1 VLAKYACST
10 QPHFYLSGIPLLESG
25 ASTHPFMH
33 RSLRTKVIIWFLLV
47 VMAVGIAGY
56 AGFRR
61 LSEYILKEAE
71 VQMASKTAHVMDVL
85 EATNSIYLNLVESS
99 MHVLKMLLEQKGAP
113 NLVLPGE
120 GQSNPA
126 LQFGSYTV
134 PGDFAIVDRVTDI
147 MGGTATLFVRS
158 GDDFVRVSTNVK
170 KSDGSRAVGTKLDP
184 NGPAIAT
191 IRKGEAF
198 YGVVD
203 ILGKPYITGYEPIRN
218 TSGEIIGVYYVGYPL
233 DTLSSLR
240 EVLED
245 RGLLDKGF
253 FALLDPDDRIVFS
266 SRNVVGHGNVNLDS
280 LVQAASEERTLP
292 DWRISR
298 ATFAPWNYDVIAAL
312 YIPDV
317 SAQTV
322 RIVWQ
327 VYSVA
332 GVIILG
338 ALIVSFWLASR
349 LSHTL
354 DAAETAREE
363 ALEARDAAES
373 ANRTKS
379 TFLANMSHELR
390 TPMNAIIGYSE
401 MLIEEAE
408 DLDLKEL
415 TPDLNKIRSAGK
427 HLLSLINDVLDL
439 SKIEAGKMTLFVE
452 EFKVAEMV
460 QDVVATIQPLM
471 EKNANTLEV
480 EYPADGGTMRGD
492 LTKIRQTLFN
502 LLSNASKFTEQGK
515 VNLAIERLQTPSG
528 ERITFSVTDTGI
540 GMSKEQLSR
549 LFQAF
554 SQADASTT
562 RKYGGTG
569 LGLVISR
576 KFCQMMGGDIAVTSE
591 PGQGTKFVVDLP
603 ATVVEQNTDAANP
616 RPVAPSPSQKL
627 ILVIDDDLD
636 AADILK
642 RNLIKSGYDV
652 LVANSGAEGLELAR
666 QKKPAAITLDV
677 MMPGMDGWSV
687 LTALK
692 SDPAISS
699 IPVIM
704 VTMLHDRQF
713 GFALGAAEFLTKP
726 VNHDKLREV
735 LAKYCG
741 QPAAYALVVEDDPGN
756 RQLICRMLEK
766 ENLRYVEAANGS
778 DALARVAE
786 ETPGIILLDLM
797 MPVMDGF
804 EFLSLLRLQPG
815 MVNVPVVVITAK
827 DLTAEDRDRLTGSV
841 SQVIQKGAVDRDR
854 LLSDI
859 HSMLEK
865 KV

>member
-1 VLAKYACST
+1 M
-10 QPHFYLSGIPLLESG
+10 Q
-25 ASTHPFMH
+25 
-33 RSLRTKVIIWFLLV
+33 RSLRIKVIIWFLLV
-47 VMAVGIAGY
+47 VLAVGLAGY

-61 LSEYILKEAE
+61 LSEYILREAE
-71 VQMASKTAHVMDVL
+71 IQMTSKIAHVMDVL
-85 EATNSIYLNLVESS
+85 EATNSVYLNLVRSS
-99 MHVLKMLLEQKGAP
+99 MLVLKMLCEQKGEP
-113 NLVLPGE
+113 SLGVNDE
-120 GQSNPA
+120 GLAA
-126 LQFGSYTV
+126 LRFGDYV
-134 PGDFAIVDRVTDI
+134 APGDFEIVDRVTSI
-147 MGGTATLFVRS
+147 MGGTATLFVRR

-170 KSDGSRAVGTKLDP
+170 KADGSRAVGTILDP
-184 NGPAIAT
+184 NGPAIGA
-191 IRKGEAF
+191 IRQGKPF

-218 TSGEIIGVYYVGYPL
+218 AAGEIIGVFYVGYKI
-233 DTLSSLR
+233 DTLTSLR
-240 EVLED
+240 DVLED
-245 RGLLDKGF
+245 RGLLDQGF
-253 FALLDPDDRIVFS
+253 FTLLDPEDRIVFR
-266 SRNVVGHGNVNLDS
+266 SRGERGMSEALIQRVIE
-280 LVQAASEERTLP
+280 AAIQDKSLP

-298 ATFAPWNYDVIAAL
+298 VTFEPWNYDVIAAL
-312 YIPDV
+312 YVPDV
-317 SAQTV
+317 SRQTV

-349 LSHTL
+349 LSSAL
-354 DAAETAREE
+354 NAAEAAREE

-415 TPDLNKIRSAGK
+415 TPDLHKIRSAGK

-439 SKIEAGKMTLFVE
+439 SKIEAGKMTLFIE
-452 EFKVAEMV
+452 EFNVAEMV
-460 QDVVATIQPLM
+460 EDVVATIQPLM
-471 EKNANTLEV
+471 EKNSNTLEV
-480 EYPADGGTMRGD
+480 EYPADCGTMRGD

-502 LLSNASKFTEQGK
+502 LLSNASKFTERGSVKLQ
-515 VNLAIERLQTPSG
+515 IERLQNPAG
-528 ERITFSVTDTGI
+528 ERILFTVTDTGI
-540 GMSKEQLSR
+540 GMSKEQLGK

-554 SQADASTT
+554 TQADASTT

-576 KFCQMMGGDIAVTSE
+576 KFCQMMGGDISVTSE
-591 PGQGTKFVVDLP
+591 PGKGSKFVVDLP
-603 ATVVEQNTDAANP
+603 AVVVESGSAEPVATP
-616 RPVAPSPSQKL
+616 RPASPSPSQKL
-627 ILVIDDDLD
+627 VLVIDDDQD
-636 AADILK
+636 AAELLK
-642 RNLIKSGYDV
+642 RNLVKSGYEV
-652 LVANSGAEGLELAR
+652 LVAHSGAEGLRLAKER
-666 QKKPAAITLDV
+666 KPAAITLDV

-692 SDPAISS
+692 SDPEVSS

-704 VTMLHDRQF
+704 VTMLQDRQF
-713 GFALGAAEFLTKP
+713 GFSLGAAEFLTKP
-726 VNHDKLREV
+726 VHQEKLREV
-735 LAKYCG
+735 LGKYCG
-741 QPAAYALVVEDDPGN
+741 PPSAYALVVEDDPGN

-766 ENLRYVEAANGS
+766 ERVRYVEAANGS
-778 DALARVAE
+778 EALERVAE

-804 EFLSLLRLQPG
+804 EFLSVLRHNPKLAH
-815 MVNVPVVVITAK
+815 VPVVVITAK
-827 DLTAEDRDRLTGSV
+827 DLTTEERERLNGRV

-854 LLSDI
+854 LLHDI
-859 HSMLEK
+859 HAMLEK

>member
-1 VLAKYACST
+1 
-10 QPHFYLSGIPLLESG
+10 
-25 ASTHPFMH
+25 MH
-33 RSLRTKVIIWFLLV
+33 RSLRIKVIIWFLLV
-47 VMAVGIAGY
+47 VLAVGLAGY

-85 EATNSIYLNLVESS
+85 EATNTVYLNLVESS
-99 MHVLKMLLEQKGAP
+99 MHVLKMLCEQKGAP
-113 NLVLPGE
+113 SLDADAE
-120 GQSNPA
+120 GQA
-126 LQFGSYTV
+126 ILQFGSYTA
-134 PGDFAIVDRVTDI
+134 PGDFAIVDRVVDI
-147 MGGTATLFVRS
+147 MGGTATLFVRR
-158 GDDFVRVSTNVK
+158 GENFVRVSTNVK
-170 KSDGSRAVGTKLDP
+170 KSDGSRAVGTMLDP
-184 NGPAIAT
+184 KGPAIAA

-203 ILGKPYITGYEPIRN
+203 ILGKPYITGYEPIRDAA
-218 TSGEIIGVYYVGYPL
+218 GEIIGVFYVGYKL

-240 EVLED
+240 EVLEE

-253 FALLDPDDRIVFS
+253 FALLDPRDQIVFRS
-266 SRNVVGHGNVNLDS
+266 QSGIQKSDADMQRVIE
-280 LVQAASEERTLP
+280 AASREETLP

-298 ATFAPWNYDVIAAL
+298 ATFAPWDYDVIAAL
-312 YIPDV
+312 YVPDV

-349 LSHTL
+349 LSYAL
-354 DAAETAREE
+354 NVAETAREE
-363 ALEARDAAES
+363 AVEARDAAES

-415 TPDLNKIRSAGK
+415 TPDLNKIRAAGK

-439 SKIEAGKMTLFVE
+439 SKIEAGKMSLFVE
-452 EFKVAEMV
+452 EFSVADMV

-480 EYPADGGTMRGD
+480 EYPVDCGTMRGD

-502 LLSNASKFTEQGK
+502 LLSNASKFTERGQ
-515 VNLAIERLQTPSG
+515 VHLVIERLQKPAG
-528 ERITFSVTDTGI
+528 ERIIFSVTDTGI

-554 SQADASTT
+554 TQADASTT

-591 PGQGTKFVVDLP
+591 PGKGTKFVVDLP
-603 ATVVEQNTDAANP
+603 TVVVEPNTEPTAP
-616 RPVAPSPSQKL
+616 RPASPSVAQKL
-627 ILVIDDDLD
+627 ILVIDDDQD
-636 AADILK
+636 SAEILK
-642 RNLIKSGYDV
+642 RNLIKSGYEV
-652 LVANSGAEGLELAR
+652 IVANSGAEGLALAR
-666 QKKPAAITLDV
+666 QRKPSAITLDV

-692 SDPAISS
+692 SDPAVSA

-704 VTMLHDRQF
+704 VTMLQDRQF

-741 QPAAYALVVEDDPGN
+741 RPAAYALVVEDDPGN

-766 ENLRYVEAANGS
+766 ENVRYVEAANGS
-778 DALARVAE
+778 EALERAAE
-786 ETPGIILLDLM
+786 ETPGIVLLDLM

-804 EFLSLLRLQPG
+804 EFLSLLRLQPTLAH
-815 MVNVPVVVITAK
+815 VPVVVITAK
-827 DLTAEDRDRLTGSV
+827 DLTAEDRERLNGSV
-841 SQVIQKGAVDRDR
+841 SQIIQKGAVDRDR
-854 LLSDI
+854 LLNDI
-859 HSMLEK
+859 HAMLEK

>member
-1 VLAKYACST
+1 MLVPRNRIFIFPAFRARARSRPT
-10 QPHFYLSGIPLLESG
+10 SI
-25 ASTHPFMH
+25 MH
-33 RSLRTKVIIWFLLV
+33 RSLRIKVIVWFLLIV
-47 VMAVGIAGY
+47 LAVGLAGY

-85 EATNSIYLNLVESS
+85 EATNSIYLNLVEAS
-99 MHVLKMLLEQKGAP
+99 MHVLKMLCEQKGTAS
-113 NLVLPGE
+113 LGQDAE
-120 GQSNPA
+120 GNA
-126 LQFGSYTV
+126 TLQFGDYV
-134 PGDFAIVDRVTDI
+134 APGDFAIVDRVTEI
-147 MGGTATLFVRS
+147 MGGTATLFVRR
-158 GDDFVRVSTNVK
+158 GDNFQRVSTNVK
-170 KSDGSRAVGTKLDP
+170 KDDGSRAVGTILDP
-184 NGPAIAT
+184 EGPAIAA
-191 IRKGEAF
+191 IRQGKPF

-203 ILGKPYITGYEPIRN
+203 ILGKPYITGYEPIFNAAR
-218 TSGEIIGVYYVGYPL
+218 EVIGVYYVGYQL
-233 DTLSSLR
+233 ATLSSLR
-240 EVLED
+240 DVLED
-245 RGLLDKGF
+245 RGLLDRGF
-253 FALLDPDDRIVFS
+253 FALLDPHDHIVFRS
-266 SRNVVGHGNVNLDS
+266 QGSRGKSDADL
-280 LVQAASEERTLP
+280 QAIIEKAHLGENLP
-292 DWRISR
+292 DWRITR
-298 ATFAPWNYDVIAAL
+298 TTFEPWDYDVIAAL

-317 SAQTV
+317 SAQTL

-349 LSHTL
+349 LS
-354 DAAETAREE
+354 DAIAVAETAREE

-452 EFKVAEMV
+452 EFNVADMV
-460 QDVVATIQPLM
+460 QDVVSTIQPLM

-480 EYPADGGTMRGD
+480 EYPVDCGTMRGD

-502 LLSNASKFTEQGK
+502 LLSNASKFTERGQ
-515 VNLAIERLQTPSG
+515 VRLVIERLQKPTG
-528 ERITFSVTDTGI
+528 ERILFSVSDTGI
-540 GMSKEQLSR
+540 GMSKEQLGR

-554 SQADASTT
+554 TQADASTT

-591 PGQGTKFVVDLP
+591 PGKGTKFVVDLP
-603 ATVVEQNTDAANP
+603 TAVVEAHPEATTAAHP
-616 RPVAPSPSQKL
+616 AASSPAQKL
-627 ILVIDDDLD
+627 VLVIDDDHD

-642 RNLIKSGYDV
+642 RNLNKSGYEV
-652 LVANSGAEGLELAR
+652 VVAHSGAAGLELAR

-692 SDPAISS
+692 SDPTISA

-704 VTMLHDRQF
+704 VTMLQDRQF

-726 VNHDKLREV
+726 VNHDRLREV

-778 DALARVAE
+778 EALQRVAE
-786 ETPGIILLDLM
+786 EKPGIILLDLM
-797 MPVMDGF
+797 MPIMDGF
-804 EFLSLLRLQPG
+804 EFLSVLRLQPG
-815 MVNVPVVVITAK
+815 MEHIPVVVITAK
-827 DLTAEDRDRLTGSV
+827 DLTAEDRERLTGSV

-854 LLSDI
+854 LLHDI
-859 HSMLEK
+859 HGMLEK

>member
-1 VLAKYACST
+1 
-10 QPHFYLSGIPLLESG
+10 
-25 ASTHPFMH
+25 MH
-33 RSLRTKVIIWFLLV
+33 RSLRIKVIVWFLLV
-47 VMAVGIAGY
+47 VLAVGLAGY

-99 MHVLKMLLEQKGAP
+99 MHVLKMLCEQKGTAS
-113 NLVLPGE
+113 LGQDAE
-120 GQSNPA
+120 GNPT
-126 LQFGSYTV
+126 LQFGDYV
-134 PGDFAIVDRVTDI
+134 APGDFAIVDRVTEI
-147 MGGTATLFVRS
+147 MGGTATLFVRQ
-158 GDDFVRVSTNVK
+158 GDVFRRVSTNVK
-170 KSDGSRAVGTKLDP
+170 KEDGSRAVGTILDP
-184 NGPAIAT
+184 QGPAIAAL
-191 IRKGEAF
+191 RKGKAF

-203 ILGKPYITGYEPIRN
+203 ILGKPYITGYEPIFSPAR
-218 TSGEIIGVYYVGYPL
+218 EVIGVYYVGYKL

-245 RGLLDKGF
+245 RGLLDRGF
-253 FALLDPDDRIVFS
+253 FALLNPSDHIVFRS
-266 SRNVVGHGNVNLDS
+266 QGRNGKSDADL
-280 LVQAASEERTLP
+280 QAIIEKAHRGEYLP
-292 DWRISR
+292 DWRITR
-298 ATFAPWNYDVIAAL
+298 TTFGPWDYDVIAAL
-312 YIPDV
+312 YVPDV
-317 SAQTV
+317 SAQTL

-349 LSHTL
+349 LSH
-354 DAAETAREE
+354 AIGVAEAAREE
-363 ALEARDAAES
+363 AIEARDAAES

-408 DLDLKEL
+408 DLDLKEM

-452 EFKVAEMV
+452 EFSVADMV

-480 EYPADGGTMRGD
+480 EYPVDCGTMRGD

-502 LLSNASKFTEQGK
+502 LLSNASKFTERGQVHLG
-515 VNLAIERLQTPSG
+515 IERLQKPTG
-528 ERITFSVTDTGI
+528 ERIVFSVSDTGI
-540 GMSKEQLSR
+540 GMSKEQLGR

-554 SQADASTT
+554 TQADASTT

-591 PGQGTKFVVDLP
+591 PGKGTKFVVDLP
-603 ATVVEQNTDAANP
+603 TAVVEANP
-616 RPVAPSPSQKL
+616 EAAAPRLAAPSATQKL
-627 ILVIDDDLD
+627 ILVIDDDAD

-642 RNLIKSGYDV
+642 RNLNKSGYEV
-652 LVANSGAEGLELAR
+652 LVAHSGAEGLELAR

-692 SDPAISS
+692 SDPSISS

-704 VTMLHDRQF
+704 VTMLQDRQF

-726 VNHDKLREV
+726 VNHEKLREV
-735 LAKYCG
+735 LTKYCG

-815 MVNVPVVVITAK
+815 LEHVPVVVITAK
-827 DLTAEDRDRLTGSV
+827 DLTTEDRERLTGSV

-854 LLSDI
+854 LLHDI